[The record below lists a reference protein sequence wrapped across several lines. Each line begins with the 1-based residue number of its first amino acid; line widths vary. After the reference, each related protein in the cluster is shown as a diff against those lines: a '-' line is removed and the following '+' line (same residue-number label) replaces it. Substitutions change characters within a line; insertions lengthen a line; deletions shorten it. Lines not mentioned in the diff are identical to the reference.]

1 MNELEEQ
8 IKDFLISKSVEVL
21 NVDRSEIQW
30 EEDLDE
36 YGFESMRLN
45 KLCLVINETFNIDI
59 RPAIFLEYTSL
70 SEFSQYLKK
79 TYYQKVENILVN

>member
-8 IKDFLISKSVEVL
+8 IKDFLIGKSAAIL
-21 NVDRSEIQW
+21 NIDRSEIEW

-45 KLCLVINETFNIDI
+45 KLCLLINETFNIDI

>member
-21 NVDRSEIQW
+21 NVDRSEIEW

-36 YGFESMRLN
+36 YGFESMKLN
-45 KLCLVINETFNIDI
+45 KLCLVINEKFDIDI
-59 RPAIFLEYTSL
+59 RPAIFLEYPSL